1 MKNISFFLKLI
12 SFFILIF
19 IWIFT
24 ILNYKNLPEIIPVH
38 YDFAGNPDGFGSRKS
53 LFLLNSL
60 MTAIFVFLLYVAK
73 RPNFP
78 RLNIPQNLK
87 DNPIISELVVSV
99 LMVLTICLLGVI
111 SYESLLNALG
121 EVTGL
126 SSATHYL
133 LGLLFLFIIG
143 MMIYSWK
150 LSKNKSKEVQSN

>member
-24 ILNYKNLPEIIPVH
+24 ILNFKNLPEIIPIH
-38 YDFAGNPDGFGSRKS
+38 YDFAGNPDGFGSKKS

-78 RLNIPQNLK
+78 LLNIPQNLK
-87 DNPIISELVVSV
+87 DNPIISELVVS
-99 LMVLTICLLGVI
+99 ILGVI

-133 LGLLFLFIIG
+133 LGLVFLFIIG